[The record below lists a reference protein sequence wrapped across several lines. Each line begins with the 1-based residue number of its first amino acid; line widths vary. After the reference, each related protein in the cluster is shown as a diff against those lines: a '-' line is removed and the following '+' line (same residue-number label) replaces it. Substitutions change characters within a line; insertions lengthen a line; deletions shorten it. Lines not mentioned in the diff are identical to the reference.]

1 MSYSDPLDNLTEY
14 VTEPRGGV
22 ITIHI
27 GGPGCGG
34 VVVWAVEGV
43 PSGYTVKVLDHDEGD
58 GLPVEKII
66 YDAGEP
72 DWEDEIRWEDVR

>member
-1 MSYSDPLDNLTEY
+1 MSNYDDPLDNLTEF
-14 VTEPRGGV
+14 VGEPKGGV

-34 VVVWAVEGV
+34 VVWAVEGV
-43 PSGYTVKVLDHDEGD
+43 PPGYTVKVLDYDEGY

-66 YDAGEP
+66 HDAGDP